1 MEICSN
7 LNENFADSIPIIR
20 EDIEGL
26 FFAAFYLSTTTKT
39 KLGLFGHQ
47 GNIMPM
53 PRR

>member
-1 MEICSN
+1 MKICSN
-7 LNENFADSIPIIR
+7 LNENFEDSIPIIR

-26 FFAAFYLSTTTKT
+26 FLAAFYLSTTTKT
-39 KLGLFGHQ
+39 KPGIFGHQ